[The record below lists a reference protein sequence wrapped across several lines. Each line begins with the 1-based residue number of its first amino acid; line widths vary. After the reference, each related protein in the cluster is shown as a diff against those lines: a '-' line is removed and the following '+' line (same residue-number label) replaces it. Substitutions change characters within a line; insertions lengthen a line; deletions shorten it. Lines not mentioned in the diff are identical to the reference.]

1 MRERRYVKFRVDM
14 FEDTKLKIINRRL
27 ERDLIDYVWLR
38 LGLLAGKVNREGD
51 LFMSRNIP
59 YTVETLAIEFDRE
72 VEQVK
77 LALDILM
84 ELEMLELTEHNVYR
98 VKNFAK
104 HQNIKVKEKD
114 AIKIKEDVVKAEN
127 KEISKED
134 NLKNESKFN
143 ENQFSEDIEFEDELS
158 QSEPEV
164 MKIEEAA
171 NMEINNNDFSET
183 ENNMTKEKEKEK
195 DDFQDDIPI
204 LKEVKGRNK
213 PNSKRN
219 SNNLNSKKKKQD
231 ILFEITDEENS
242 DCEIIAF
249 QEGEAP
255 LGKNDKIIMQLAF
268 D

>member
-51 LFMSRNIP
+51 LFMSRSIP

-72 VEQVK
+72 VDQVK
-77 LALDILM
+77 LALDILI

-114 AIKIKEDVVKAEN
+114 AIKIKEDVVKAEIKEIN
-127 KEISKED
+127 KEG
-134 NLKNESKFN
+134 NLKNES
-143 ENQFSEDIEFEDELS
+143 QFSEDIKFEDELS

-183 ENNMTKEKEKEK
+183 ENNMTKEKEK

-231 ILFEITDEENS
+231 ILFEITDEGNS
-242 DCEIIAF
+242 DCEIIEF
-249 QEGEAP
+249 KEGEAP
-255 LGKNDKIIMQLAF
+255 LGKNDNIIMQWSF

>member
-1 MRERRYVKFRVDM
+1 M
-14 FEDTKLKIINRRL
+14 FDDTKLKIINRRL

-114 AIKIKEDVVKAEN
+114 DVKTKENVIKLEN

-134 NLKNESKFN
+134 NLKSESQFN
-143 ENQFSEDIEFEDELS
+143 ENPLSKDIEFQDGLS
-158 QSEPEV
+158 QNESEAI
-164 MKIEEAA
+164 KIEEAA
-171 NMEINNNDFSET
+171 NMEINNNDFSEV
-183 ENNMTKEKEKEK
+183 ENNMIKEKEKEK
-195 DDFQDDIPI
+195 DDSQNDIPI
-204 LKEVKGRNK
+204 LKEVKWNRNK
-213 PNSKRN
+213 PNSN
-219 SNNLNSKKKKQD
+219 KKKQD
-231 ILFEITDEENS
+231 TLFEITDEENS

-249 QEGEAP
+249 QEGEAT
-255 LGKNDKIIMQLAF
+255 LGENDNIIMQFAV

>member
-1 MRERRYVKFRVDM
+1 MNMRERKYVKFRVDM
-14 FEDTKLKIINRRL
+14 FDDTKLKIINRRC

-72 VEQVK
+72 VDQVK

-104 HQNIKVKEKD
+104 HQNIKIKEKD
-114 AIKIKEDVVKAEN
+114 DIKIKEDVIKLEN

-134 NLKNESKFN
+134 NLKNESQFN
-143 ENQFSEDIEFEDELS
+143 ESQFSKDIEFQDGLS
-158 QSEPEV
+158 QNEPEAI
-164 MKIEEAA
+164 KIEEAA
-171 NMEINNNDFSET
+171 NMEINNNDFSEA
-183 ENNMTKEKEKEK
+183 ENKMIKEKEK
-195 DDFQDDIPI
+195 DDSQNDIPI
-204 LKEVKGRNK
+204 LKEVKWNRNK
-213 PNSKRN
+213 PNSN
-219 SNNLNSKKKKQD
+219 KKKQD
-231 ILFEITDEENS
+231 NVFEITDEENS

-249 QEGEAP
+249 QDGEVP
-255 LGKNDKIIMQLAF
+255 LGKNDNIIMQFAV